1 MPVDTLHTQYNS
13 HCCIWQKCRDVANGQ
28 EAMQDKTR
36 REEYLP
42 KLKNEAEDDYLK
54 RLKRTTLFNATW
66 RTIMGLTGML
76 MRKDPEVK
84 LSAIAE
90 PMLKDVTQTGL
101 TIKDLTK
108 IVATESLTVGR
119 VGLLVDYP
127 QARPDQE
134 YTVAQ
139 AEQAGLR
146 PKMALY
152 LVESII
158 NWSCAW
164 INNEYRLCRVVLA
177 EEYCCD
183 DPEDEFNTL
192 ASPRWRVLD
201 LFPEGG
207 YDQDYQPV
215 GQFVMRVRVYEKA
228 GDKKSDV
235 QVGVDVFPL
244 MNGAKIP
251 YLTFVF
257 ISSDTL
263 RADVELPPLID
274 LVNMNI
280 SHYQSTADVE
290 HGAHKTALPQPWAT
304 GMDATNVTMYMGG
317 GDLWVNDNADGK
329 YGMLEYSGTGLEAIE
344 KRLARKEA
352 QMAVLG
358 ARMLEDQ
365 KKAAETVEVAAMHRS
380 GEQSALTTQ
389 GDTIDAGMTK
399 ALGWFDQWA
408 GGTGEVEFKTNKDYL
423 PSKLTAQEI
432 TALMAAWQAGGL
444 SDQELFDALQDGG
457 VIAETQ
463 TFEEHAAQLETSGP
477 PQPAPVPAPA
487 PTPAP
492 APSAA

>member
-1 MPVDTLHTQYNS
+1 MPVDHQHYQYGAHTA
-13 HCCIWQKCRDVANGQ
+13 IWQKCRDVANGQ
-28 EAMQDKTR
+28 EAMQDKSR

-42 KLKNEAEDDYLK
+42 KLKNEQDDDYEK
-54 RLKRTTLFNATW
+54 RLARTTLFNATW

-76 MRKDPEVK
+76 MRKDPQVK
-84 LSAIAE
+84 VSARAE
-90 PMLKDVTQTGL
+90 PMLADVTQTGL

-127 QARPDQE
+127 QANPGDE

-139 AEQAGLR
+139 AEASGMR
-146 PKMALY
+146 PKMAVY
-152 LVESII
+152 MVEDII
-158 NWSCAW
+158 NWACGW
-164 INNEYRLCRVVLA
+164 YNNEYRLSRVVLC
-177 EEYCCD
+177 EHHCQD
-183 DPEDEFNTL
+183 NPDDEFETI
-192 ASPRWRVLD
+192 STPRWRVLD
-201 LFPEGG
+201 LYPQGG
-207 YDQDYQPV
+207 YDPDGLPI
-215 GQFVMRVRVYEKA
+215 GQYIMRVRLFEKA

-235 QVGVDVFPL
+235 MVGDPVFPM
-244 MNGAKIP
+244 MNGAYIP
-251 YLTFVF
+251 FLTFVF

-304 GMDATNVTMYMGG
+304 GMDATNLTMYMGG
-317 GDLWVNDNADGK
+317 GDLWVNDNENGQF
-329 YGMLEYSGTGLEAIE
+329 GMLEYTGTGLEAIE
-344 KRLARKEA
+344 KRLERKEA

-365 KKAAETVEVAAMHRS
+365 KKAAETAEVAAMHRS

-408 GGTGEVEFKTNKDYL
+408 GGDGKVEFKTNKDYL
-423 PSKLTAQEI
+423 PSQLSAQEI
-432 TALMAAWQAGGL
+432 TALVAAWQAGTL
-444 SDQELFDALQDGG
+444 SDQELYNNFQAGG
-457 VIAETQ
+457 VIAETT
-463 TFEEHAAQLETSGP
+463 TFEEHAAQLEESGP
-477 PQPAPVPAPA
+477 PQPAPVAPPA

-492 APSAA
+492 AA